1 MQGCLA
7 CHISYIAKWK
17 PPKDTSFNFLT
28 GELQRSGGFNEKFF
42 SGKNSKIGIPK
53 NLKTVFVLAPILR
66 LKLCNI
72 KLRNFLVFYVNK
84 PN

>member
-17 PPKDTSFNFLT
+17 PPKDTSFSFLT

-53 NLKTVFVLAPILR
+53 NLKTVFTCSDSEVEVMQYQTSQLFSL
-66 LKLCNI
+66 LC
-72 KLRNFLVFYVNK
+72 
-84 PN
+84 